1 MASAANS
8 SHYDRVME
16 RCRDDVLCVL
26 SGGEAAA
33 AGKETDLRRVGLMR
47 RALAFTFSLIYE
59 VGELSL

>member
-26 SGGEAAA
+26 SGGEA